1 MQFIGFP
8 VITVLTFIS
17 IVAGMLYADIRS
29 SASNDTSTLA
39 RATKWTGLY
48 IGAALGF
55 ALILALFHGLP
66 AASLFLTG
74 YVLEK
79 VLSVDNL
86 IVFSSVFAYF
96 KIAGKQQY
104 AILKWGILG
113 AIVFR
118 LIFTIIGA
126 GSLWLFGGWIE
137 LVFALLVGWSAYK
150 MLGGGSE
157 EPTNYAD
164 TWYAK
169 LAKKYF
175 PASGTFIVC
184 LITIECTDIL
194 FAFDSVPTVIA
205 VTRDPLLIYTSMIF
219 AILGLR
225 SMYFMLAAIQKRMV
239 YVEKA
244 VIYIL
249 FFIAAKL
256 GLHALF
262 NIEINPIISFGVVIF
277 ALTAGVLWSVVKGKN
292 DEQCAEAKAAPGRD

>member
-1 MQFIGFP
+1 MTSIGFP
-8 VITVLTFIS
+8 VITTLAFLG

-29 SASNDTSTLA
+29 NRAGGVDTIA
-39 RATKWTGLY
+39 RATKWSGLY

-55 ALILALFHGLP
+55 ALLLALLHGLQ

-86 IVFSSVFAYF
+86 IVFSAVFAYF
-96 KIAGKQQY
+96 KVGTKQQY

-113 AIVFR
+113 AVIFR
-118 LIFTIIGA
+118 LIFTVIGV
-126 GSLWLFGGWIE
+126 GSLWLFGGWVE
-137 LVFALLVGWSAYK
+137 LVFAFLVGWSAYK
-150 MLGGGSE
+150 MLGSKDE
-157 EPTNYAD
+157 SPTDYTQA
-164 TWYAK
+164 WHVK
-169 LAKKYF
+169 LTQKYL
-175 PASGTFIVC
+175 PASGTFVIC

-225 SMYFMLAAIQKRMV
+225 SLYFLLASIQKRMV
-239 YVEKA
+239 YVEKM

-249 FFIAAKL
+249 FFIAIKL

-262 NIEINPIISFGVVIF
+262 HIEISPLISFAVVIS
-277 ALTAGVLWSVVKGKN
+277 ALTLGVLLSIFKGK
-292 DEQCAEAKAAPGRD
+292 EHGQSGEAKTAQSND